1 MLNGYLRLCLDT
13 LDGRRTVAN
22 VKYYSPVGR
31 GVALLKANGRISY
44 MQSEKEAYDMESETL
59 IKRLAAQAW
68 PLGPMM
74 TDDTARFHA
83 RIENF
88 AELIVRECC
97 KQIREIDA
105 MEIRNHFG
113 IEK

>member
-1 MLNGYLRLCLDT
+1 M
-13 LDGRRTVAN
+13 AN
-22 VKYYSPVGR
+22 AKYYSPVGR

-44 MQSEKEAYDMESETL
+44 MQSEKETYDMEESTL

-74 TDDTARFHA
+74 TDDTDQFKA
-83 RIENF
+83 RIEKF

-97 KQIREIDA
+97 NQIREIDA

>member
-1 MLNGYLRLCLDT
+1 M
-13 LDGRRTVAN
+13 AN
-22 VKYYSPVGR
+22 AKYYSPVGR
-31 GVALLKANGRISY
+31 GVALLKANGRITY
-44 MQSEKEAYDMESETL
+44 MQSEKETYDMEESTL

-74 TDDTARFHA
+74 TDDSDQFNT
-83 RIENF
+83 RIKNF

-97 KQIREIDA
+97 NQTREIDA
-105 MEIRNHFG
+105 MEIRKHFG